1 MAVSVLFSSEHK
13 QNLFRVCT
21 LRTLYLIALLLSLL
35 SHNNLF
41 DETLQLPGLLS
52 TLSLLF
58 LINLATYY
66 FLLKTTQVS
75 ENMLFCQLLADI
87 IGVYFL
93 IYFYGGFSNPFISY
107 LLVPVT
113 IAAATLSRNKVITV
127 FLSAILVYSLLMLPF
142 YFHEPN
148 PHNPHHGQ
156 TSEFSN
162 HLVGMWLNFI
172 LSASL
177 LSVFLER
184 MNNSMKKKEVEINT
198 QKEALAL
205 NEQIV
210 SLGTFAADAAH
221 ELSTPLTTMAITI
234 NEMQHSFAEISP
246 IQEDLSLL
254 RSQIDRCKNIL
265 TTFTE
270 KTGFARPD
278 SLESISLG
286 KFITQQLNEL
296 RSRYPLKSITF
307 KYDPNTDIE
316 IIYHAALL
324 HSLKNILNNAAE
336 ASANHVFVTVRLF
349 DDKLTFTCINDGQDI
364 TLLDQGKIGTPFY
377 SQKEQGLGLGLF
389 LAKITITQL
398 GGELHWKS
406 APQGGTLME
415 ANIPI
420 KQLIRGFTLENK

>member
-1 MAVSVLFSSEHK
+1 MAVSVLFSSAHR

-35 SHNNLF
+35 SHNNLS
-41 DETLQLPGLLS
+41 DEKLLLPGLLS

-66 FLLKTTQVS
+66 FLLKTAQVS
-75 ENMLFCQLLADI
+75 ENMLFCQLLVDI

-148 PHNPHHGQ
+148 PHSPHHGQ

-184 MNNSMKKKEVEINT
+184 MNNSMKKKEVEINA

-210 SLGTFAADAAH
+210 SLGTFATDAAH

-234 NEMQHSFAEISP
+234 NEMQHSFAEISL

-270 KTGFARPD
+270 KTGFSRPD
-278 SLESISLG
+278 SLESISLC

-336 ASANHVFVTVRLF
+336 ASANHVFVTVQLIG
-349 DDKLTFTCINDGQDI
+349 DKLTFTCINDGQDI

-398 GGELHWKS
+398 GGELHWKR

-420 KQLIRGFTLENK
+420 KQLIHESTLENI